1 MFKNNYLH
9 IFWLVCLMA
18 PAHAAYPDR
27 PIRMIVAF
35 PPGGPTDIVS
45 RVIAKRLGERL
56 VADMTTMRAGL
67 LKMGR
72 PPLAAQVD
80 TALAAL
86 HRQHV
91 VHLDIKPSNIMFR
104 PDGTAV
110 LVDFGL
116 SRHEQLPDL
125 LEEEFT
131 LPMGTGPYMS
141 PEQVRGGS
149 ELSFQSD
156 MFSLGVVLYG
166 LRLTVQDIDHVGIA
180 GVAID
185 TMILGST
192 FALACLIGTRWL
204 GLERKTAMLIGAGSA
219 ICGAAAVMAAEP
231 VVKARAE
238 QVTVAVATVV
248 VFGTLAIFLYPAL
261 FELNRHWALIPG
273 GANGFGIYV
282 GSTIHEVA
290 QVVAAA
296 RSVGPDA
303 ANSAVIAKMVRVMM
317 LAPFLVMLSA
327 WLARDSTL
335 QALVEA
341 EHAHAKG
348 QLAVP
353 WFAFGFV
360 AVVLLNSLQ
369 WLPASVVAVTIEIDT
384 ALLAMAMAALGL
396 ATHIGAIRKAGAKPL
411 LLALILFGWLIVGG
425 ALINRWV
432 PALLG

>member
-1 MFKNNYLH
+1 M
-9 IFWLVCLMA
+9 
-18 PAHAAYPDR
+18 HALSTSQAS
-27 PIRMIVAF
+27 
-35 PPGGPTDIVS
+35 PGPSAGH
-45 RVIAKRLGERL
+45 RAARLRL
-56 VADMTTMRAGL
+56 Q
-67 LKMGR
+67 
-72 PPLAAQVD
+72 LAALLPGLALSG
-80 TALAAL
+80 ALAATGIAL
-86 HRQHV
+86 GHIGWLQDHGFSA
-91 VHLDIKPSNIMFR
+91 LTLAI
-104 PDGTAV
+104 V
-110 LVDFGL
+110 LGMIVGNTVYPL
-116 SRHEQLPDL
+116 VPRLAAASGAGVNVSKQNL
-125 LEEEFT
+125 L
-131 LPMGTGPYMS
+131 
-141 PEQVRGGS
+141 R
-149 ELSFQSD
+149 
-156 MFSLGVVLYG
+156 LGVVLYG
-166 LRLTVQDIDHVGIA
+166 LRLTVQDIGHVGIA

-185 TMILGST
+185 ALVLGST
-192 FALACLIGTRWL
+192 FALACFIGTRWL
-204 GLERKTAMLIGAGSA
+204 GLDRKTAMLIGAGSS

-261 FELNRHWALIPG
+261 FELNQHWALIPG
-273 GANGFGIYV
+273 GANGFGIYA

-327 WLARDSTL
+327 WLARDDKR
-335 QALVEA
+335 
-341 EHAHAKG
+341 HAHTSAATG
-348 QLAVP
+348 QAPGKLAVP

-360 AVVLLNSLQ
+360 AVVLFNSLQ
-369 WLPASVVAVTIEIDT
+369 WLPASVVAVTTEIDT

-396 ATHIGAIRKAGAKPL
+396 STHIGAIRKAGAKPL

>member
-1 MFKNNYLH
+1 MTINVLPEPRTLASASAF
-9 IFWLVCLMA
+9 A
-18 PAHAAYPDR
+18 
-27 PIRMIVAF
+27 RML
-35 PPGGPTDIVS
+35 PG
-45 RVIAKRLGERL
+45 
-56 VADMTTMRAGL
+56 
-67 LKMGR
+67 
-72 PPLAAQVD
+72 LALSG
-80 TALAAL
+80 ALAATGIAL
-86 HRQHV
+86 GRIAWLQDHGFSALTLAIVLGMIVGNTVYPWAPR
-91 VHLDIKPSNIMFR
+91 L
-104 PDGTAV
+104 AV
-110 LVDFGL
+110 ASGAGVNF
-116 SRHEQLPDL
+116 SKQNL
-125 LEEEFT
+125 L
-131 LPMGTGPYMS
+131 
-141 PEQVRGGS
+141 R
-149 ELSFQSD
+149 
-156 MFSLGVVLYG
+156 LGVVLYG

-185 TMILGST
+185 AMILGST

-335 QALVEA
+335 QALWRQSMLTPRVNSLCPGSPSA
-341 EHAHAKG
+341 SSR
-348 QLAVP
+348 
-353 WFAFGFV
+353 F
-360 AVVLLNSLQ
+360 VLLNSLQ
-369 WLPASVVAVTIEIDT
+369 WLPASVVAVTTEIDT